1 MRQLGDRHR
10 TQIVGGDVTQAQ
22 QFVCDIVVIG
32 SVAKGKALRR
42 NTAKPGDRICVTGQ
56 LGGSELGLETEKG
69 AAWRRHLRPE
79 PRVAEG
85 ARLLPDLRATACMD
99 LSDGLALDLHRL
111 CVASGVA
118 ADLDWR
124 LPLFPGAA
132 LRHAVLGGEDYEL
145 LFTVPAGVALPEE
158 MEGTMLTPIGQI
170 VEGKPGAIRFA
181 RKPLEASGWD
191 PFARNSKVTRSKR
204 R

>member
-111 CVASGVA
+111 CVAPASPPISIGVFRCSLA
-118 ADLDWR
+118 PRCVTPCWEAKTTNFSSR
-124 LPLFPGAA
+124 FP
-132 LRHAVLGGEDYEL
+132 
-145 LFTVPAGVALPEE
+145 PA
-158 MEGTMLTPIGQI
+158 
-170 VEGKPGAIRFA
+170 
-181 RKPLEASGWD
+181 
-191 PFARNSKVTRSKR
+191 
-204 R
+204 